1 MPTARRQNRWHD
13 SADTSSPYVNQL
25 GGIPTEEHPVLL
37 RSTDGLTEEDTGSI
51 DGITLTHLAV
61 LNDAQLLT
69 GGENPDPD
77 DNQATTGGTP
87 HPATNPNA
95 RPRQR
100 RSTDPEQRRPSR
112 RVLEAAL
119 AGLV

>member
-1 MPTARRQNRWHD
+1 M
-13 SADTSSPYVNQL
+13 
-25 GGIPTEEHPVLL
+25 LL

-112 RVLEAAL
+112 RVLESGTCRIGL
-119 AGLV
+119 AESGLSGYPDRHEG